1 MLRRRALLQ
10 ALACGAGAGL
20 LAPWARP
27 ARGEGQPVAQ
37 PTAQSAQSAQSA
49 QPILA
54 ESSPASLLQHFGPPM
69 AAAPRR
75 IVAAGPPAA
84 VLVAALAPAQLLGWP
99 MPLPDAA
106 RALLAPGLA
115 RLPTIGRLAGR
126 GSTLGTEGL
135 LALRPELIVDV
146 GSTDDYY
153 RSQAQRL
160 AQQTGIPYVLVDG
173 SLPHSAQQLREV
185 GQLLGAAQRA
195 AQLAQYAQQ
204 ALAQAQQLRQRLQA
218 QPPRFYL
225 ARGADGLETGWR
237 GSINSQLLEY
247 LGAHN
252 VAAPPASQPGRP
264 GRQGGGTSRVPLEQL
279 LQWNPQLIVTQQP
292 GLAEQLRQHPQW
304 RSVQAVRQGLVLQ
317 IPHLPFGWVDG
328 PPGINRL
335 IGLRWLSLLLQ
346 HWDGATALEAAAL
359 RGRIEPQARAFY
371 QLFYGCAAGVALP
384 PGALP

>member
-1 MLRRRALLQ
+1 MLRRRALLH

-27 ARGEGQPVAQ
+27 AQGQGQAATQPAQ
-37 PTAQSAQSAQSA
+37 PS
-49 QPILA
+49 QP
-54 ESSPASLLQHFGPPM
+54 ESPPATLLQHFGPPL

-106 RALLAPGLA
+106 RALLSSELA

-126 GSTLGTEGL
+126 GSTLGAEGL
-135 LALRPELIVDV
+135 LALRPQLIVDV

-185 GQLLGAAQRA
+185 GQLLGQAQRA
-195 AQLAQYAQQ
+195 AQLAQYAER

-252 VAAPPASQPGRP
+252 VAAPPAGQP
-264 GRQGGGTSRVPLEQL
+264 GRQGGGTPRVPLEQL

-292 GLAEQLRQHPQW
+292 GLAEQLQQNPQW
-304 RSVQAVRQGLVLQ
+304 RSMQAVRQGLVLQ

-346 HWDGATALEAAAL
+346 HWDGATALDAAAL

-371 QLFYGCAAGVALP
+371 QLFYGCAAGAALP